1 MSLQHVT
8 VELRQADTE
17 AEVEF
22 WALLGFER
30 VEPPPPLN
38 EIAVWVQRAGT
49 QIHFLFTDEPIVP
62 QGGHVAIV
70 AEDFDATFAAL
81 TDAGFAPEE
90 HPRPWGAARAFTRTP
105 GGHLV
110 EFMAQPPVR

>member
-8 VELRQADTE
+8 LELREADTCRPRST
-17 AEVEF
+17 F

-38 EIAVWVQRAGT
+38 EVAAWVQRDGT

-62 QGGHVAIV
+62 QGGHVAVV
-70 AEDFDATFAAL
+70 ADDL
-81 TDAGFAPEE
+81 RRDV
-90 HPRPWGAARAFTRTP
+90 RPAARRRLRARGAP
-105 GGHLV
+105 AAVGRGARVRAH
-110 EFMAQPPVR
+110 ARGPPRGVHG